1 RHLQQ
6 LGQQI
11 QSPDLPAWED
21 NVAEWIEE
29 MKQEWQHD
37 VAVLKAS
44 LAKEPT
50 LKVSWKSASVKSWK
64 EGSRSATRSCFQR
77 PSGSRFAC

>member
-1 RHLQQ
+1 MGLRHLQQ

-37 VAVLKAS
+37 GGIKS
-44 LAKEPT
+44 LGGERGK
-50 LKVSWKSASVKSWK
+50 K
-64 EGSRSATRSCFQR
+64 
-77 PSGSRFAC
+77 